1 MRKSSV
7 SKFICTIVKTI
18 ITCKIIAGE
27 DENWNKTN
35 ICGWILG
42 KNEETRYIYI
52 YIVQNSKELFIDISE
67 RTKRYL
73 K

>member
-35 ICGWILG
+35 ICGWILE
-42 KNEETRYIYI
+42 KNEEIRYI
-52 YIVQNSKELFIDISE
+52 YIVQNSKELFIDIFE